1 MSNILH
7 ITASIRGD
15 ESVSTML
22 GQKIVDGLIEATGAS
37 VTTRDLARND
47 VPYQSWERF
56 NAGLAPKDERT
67 PEQAELAAIADTLI
81 AELLTADMI
90 VISTP
95 VYNFGAPATL
105 KAWADLVARAGTTF
119 KYTETGPVGL
129 LEGKKAYIAAASGG
143 TPIGSGMD
151 FMSSWLKFY
160 LGFLGISDVEI
171 VAADGI
177 MGADGEAKIEAAK
190 TRAADMVGQPSAA

>member
-7 ITASIRGD
+7 ITASIRD
-15 ESVSTML
+15 EESVSRTL
-22 GQKIVDGLIEATGAS
+22 GDKLVHRLAEKNCAS
-37 VTTRDLARND
+37 VTKRDLAEND
-47 VPYQSWERF
+47 IPFQSWELF
-56 NAGLAPKDERT
+56 NAGLTEKAERT
-67 PEQAELAAIADTLI
+67 AEQQELAAIADTLI
-81 AELLTADMI
+81 AELMAADTI
-90 VISTP
+90 VIATP
-95 VYNFGAPATL
+95 VYNFGVPATV

-129 LEGKKAYIAAASGG
+129 LEGKKAYIAGASGG

-151 FMSSWLKFY
+151 FMSSWLKFF

-177 MGADGEAKIEAAK
+177 MGRDGPEKIEAAK
-190 TRAADMVGQPSAA
+190 ARIEEMV

>member
-15 ESVSTML
+15 ESISNAL
-22 GQKIVDGLIEATGAS
+22 GNRLVEGLAAKTGAS
-37 VTTRDLARND
+37 VTRRDLSAND
-47 VPYQSWERF
+47 LPYVSAERF
-56 NAGLAPKDERT
+56 AANLAPAADRT

-81 AELLTADMI
+81 AELQAADTI
-90 VISTP
+90 VIASP
-95 VYNFGAPATL
+95 IYNFGVPATV

-129 LEGKKAYIAAASGG
+129 LEGKKAYLAIASGG
-143 TPIGSGMD
+143 TPVGSDID
-151 FMSSWLKFY
+151 FMSRWLIFF
-160 LGFLGISDVEI
+160 LGFLGISDVEV

-177 MGADGEAKIEAAK
+177 MGADGRDKID
-190 TRAADMVGQPSAA
+190 RAHEKVAELVG

>member
-7 ITASIRGD
+7 ITASIRDD
-15 ESVSTML
+15 ESVSRTL
-22 GQKIVDGLIEATGAS
+22 GNKLVRRLADKSGAS

-47 VPYQSWERF
+47 IPFQSWELF
-56 NAGLAPKDERT
+56 NAGLTSREERSA
-67 PEQAELAAIADTLI
+67 EQQELAALADTLI
-81 AELLTADMI
+81 EELIAADMI
-90 VISTP
+90 VFATP
-95 VYNFGAPATL
+95 VYNFGVPATL
-105 KAWADLVARAGTTF
+105 KAWADLVARAGITF

-129 LEGKKAYIAAASGG
+129 LEGKKAYIAGASGG

-151 FMSSWLKFY
+151 FMSSWLTFF

-177 MGADGEAKIEAAK
+177 MGRDGPEKIEAAK
-190 TRAADMVGQPSAA
+190 KRIEEMV